1 MAILPLSNVDKAL
14 LPQSPMMQEEDESP
28 IEIIIGDP
36 EGEEEFSVE
45 MEMEEEP
52 SFDANLADY
61 IDDSELEALC
71 ADLLDDFDN
80 DKNARKEWEQTY
92 IDGLDLLGLKIE
104 ERTEPWDGACGV
116 YHPMLTEA
124 AIKFQAEMIAETFPA
139 QGPVKAKIIGKETRE
154 NEEAAARVAE
164 DMNYQLTE
172 KMQEFRPEHE
182 KMLWSL
188 SLAGAA
194 FKKVYFDPSLN
205 RQVSMF
211 VPAEDLYIPYGA
223 SDARTAPRITHLMR
237 KTKNEVRKL
246 QYAGFYRDV
255 ELGEPSKDL
264 DKIQT
269 RKDEADGFSALNDDR
284 YKVLEIHTELD
295 IPGFE
300 DIDVTTGEA
309 TGIAVPYV
317 VTIERSTQTILAVR
331 RNWDENDPLKRAKQ
345 HFVQYTYIPGFGAY
359 GYGLIH
365 LVGGFAKS
373 ATSIVRQL
381 IDAGTL
387 SNLPGG
393 LKTRGMRIKGDDTPI
408 MPGEWRDVDVGSAT
422 IRDNIMPLPYKEPSA
437 TLFQLLQN
445 VVEEGRRLAAVADV
459 KFDAMGGEAPVGTT
473 LAILERTLKV
483 MSAVQARVHYSMAQ
497 EFKLIAH
504 LIKDYTAPE
513 YEYTPD
519 YNVGPEAKKSD
530 YEAVEVV
537 PVSDPNAATMA
548 QRIIQYQAA
557 IQLAQ
562 QAPQIYDLPVL
573 HRQMLEVMGIK
584 DADKIV
590 KTEDDLV
597 PTDPVTENMAIMNQ
611 EPVKAF
617 IEQDHAAHLAV
628 HQAAMQDPKIAA
640 AIGQN
645 PQAQAI
651 MQAAQ
656 AHIAEHV
663 AFQYRRE
670 VEAQLGMPLPDPE
683 QELPPE
689 VERQLSVVSAQ
700 AATQALQRN
709 QAENQAQIAQQ
720 QAQDPIIQMQM
731 QELQIKQ
738 QEVQQKYEI
747 EMAKLQSAMQ
757 IAMMNNENK
766 LMLQDEKGKSTLVT
780 KGMDIGAKAIERE
793 HGAAQKA
800 IERDHGVGEKEKERA
815 FNVAQGERTHG
826 QTMEREA
833 SKPQPPKAKK

>member
-1 MAILPLSNVDKAL
+1 MAIPPLSNVDKAL

-45 MEMEEEP
+45 MEMVEEP

-255 ELGEPSKDL
+255 ELGEPSRDL

-300 DIDVTTGEA
+300 DIDVTTGET

-483 MSAVQARVHYSMAQ
+483 MSAVQARVHFSMAQ

-628 HQAAMQDPKIAA
+628 HQAAMQDPKISA

-709 QAENQAQIAQQ
+709 QAESQAQIAQQ

-800 IERDHGVGEKEKERA
+800 VEREHGAGEKEKERA

-826 QTMEREA
+826 QTMERELN
-833 SKPQPPKAKK
+833 KPQPPKASK